1 MRRTVIIPVVLHAL
15 AAVATLLWLLWYF
28 IPTGNVF
35 KGLATLLILLL
46 AGWTVFKNY
55 RREQPVSDTV
65 VSATDL
71 PLPDT
76 QGPVVLVC
84 GDMPDALFQRSP
96 LRKTAQGWWLRIG
109 DVSRLTD
116 VVRNIQTQFPRQV
129 GQLSVMYRCLP
140 DHHQDEAVLRSALK
154 TLRQQCKQIQSLT
167 GFTLP
172 VVLSAEFSG
181 PETPWIIVRGDKPVV
196 CPVNDSPQAFIDWQ
210 QAEDNIL
217 ALPAVSE
224 AFSFI
229 RNTLAD
235 ELEKPDRLTPPVR
248 AFSVAMRL
256 GVASPETQSVWSA
269 WLCSR
274 TCLQFSRKPAQSVPA
289 GLFPDAVLP
298 LLAPFASTV
307 QGGQRTR
314 RLVLLMWLCALTA
327 LGISALNNRD
337 LIHHVGAS
345 LQRWNAIP
353 MNHYRPKAESLA
365 ALKQDALLLER
376 WQRQGEPLRYSLG
389 YYPGHQVK
397 PDFDREGTEPAY
409 GYLWLRMAKPYAGE
423 TLGWHTPLIDGTEV
437 AIAYSN
443 GDIDLPYIAYALH
456 DSEHPDHVT
465 RDNPTRNV
473 LRTPANN
480 KLRMEDKRGEEHI
493 KLATEYGKT
502 QLNSGHLVDSQ
513 GQRRGQ
519 GTELRTDEWGTL
531 RAGKGLF
538 VSADAQ
544 AKAQGDALDM
554 SAALKEIDRLNQQL
568 QQLEMAAEKAQ
579 ALKGDVDSQIQM
591 FELRLKPLNEAV
603 LFSAPEG
610 MALTSGE
617 DMQLAA
623 ERNLAL
629 NAGEDFSVGVMG
641 NATALIGEKL
651 GLFARTGQ
659 LSLKSGEGPIDV
671 QAQNASMRLF
681 AEKTLTLSSAG
692 DISFAGKKRITLIG
706 GGSYLR
712 LEAGKV
718 EYGTTATYIRKVKRT
733 MAAGANSTPTSSIS
747 MPLVEDL
754 IRDGFFDEQFRI
766 LNDSGK
772 PMANV
777 PYFISSESGETFKGV
792 TDNQGL
798 CKRIFSKE
806 SSKLTVW
813 LGVQALEK
821 W

>member
-46 AGWTVFKNY
+46 AGWTVFKNC
-55 RREQPVSDTV
+55 RRQEPASGATVSTV
-65 VSATDL
+65 EL
-71 PLPDT
+71 PFPDT
-76 QGPVVLVC
+76 RGPVVLVC

-248 AFSVAMRL
+248 AFSVTMRL
-256 GVASPETQSVWSA
+256 GVVNPETQSVWSA

-274 TCLQFSRKPAQSVPA
+274 TCLQFSRKLGQTAPAS
-289 GLFPDAVLP
+289 LFPDAVLP

-314 RLVLLMWLCALTA
+314 LLVLLMWLCVLTA

-389 YYPGHQVK
+389 YSPGQ
-397 PDFDREGTEPAY
+397 R
-409 GYLWLRMAKPYAGE
+409 LWLA
-423 TLGWHTPLIDGTEV
+423 
-437 AIAYSN
+437 
-443 GDIDLPYIAYALH
+443 
-456 DSEHPDHVT
+456 
-465 RDNPTRNV
+465 
-473 LRTPANN
+473 
-480 KLRMEDKRGEEHI
+480 
-493 KLATEYGKT
+493 
-502 QLNSGHLVDSQ
+502 
-513 GQRRGQ
+513 
-519 GTELRTDEWGTL
+519 
-531 RAGKGLF
+531 
-538 VSADAQ
+538 
-544 AKAQGDALDM
+544 
-554 SAALKEIDRLNQQL
+554 L
-568 QQLEMAAEKAQ
+568 QQAIDTWTPPPAPKPEPVPKIVRL
-579 ALKGDVDSQIQM
+579 DSM
-591 FELRLKPLNEAV
+591 S
-603 LFSAPEG
+603 LF
-610 MALTSGE
+610 
-617 DMQLAA
+617 
-623 ERNLAL
+623 
-629 NAGEDFSVGVMG
+629 
-641 NATALIGEKL
+641 
-651 GLFARTGQ
+651 
-659 LSLKSGEGPIDV
+659 
-671 QAQNASMRLF
+671 
-681 AEKTLTLSSAG
+681 
-692 DISFAGKKRITLIG
+692 
-706 GGSYLR
+706 
-712 LEAGKV
+712 
-718 EYGTTATYIRKVKRT
+718 
-733 MAAGANSTPTSSIS
+733 
-747 MPLVEDL
+747 
-754 IRDGFFDEQFRI
+754 
-766 LNDSGK
+766 DSGK
-772 PMANV
+772 SALKDGSTRILVNALVGIKARPGWLIV
-777 PYFISSESGETFKGV
+777 VSGH
-792 TDNQGL
+792 TDNTGSVQLNQTLSLQRAEAVRNWMRDTGDVPESCFAVQGYGDSRPIASNDTPDGRAHNRRVEISL
-798 CKRIFSKE
+798 
-806 SSKLTVW
+806 VP
-813 LGVQALEK
+813 QADACRLPGAKHASQDVRDVSTEEMEK
-821 W
+821 

>member
-55 RREQPVSDTV
+55 RRGQPVSDTV

-84 GDMPDALFQRSP
+84 GDMLDALFQRSP

-389 YYPGHQVK
+389 YYPGQ
-397 PDFDREGTEPAY
+397 R
-409 GYLWLRMAKPYAGE
+409 LWLA
-423 TLGWHTPLIDGTEV
+423 
-437 AIAYSN
+437 
-443 GDIDLPYIAYALH
+443 
-456 DSEHPDHVT
+456 
-465 RDNPTRNV
+465 
-473 LRTPANN
+473 
-480 KLRMEDKRGEEHI
+480 
-493 KLATEYGKT
+493 
-502 QLNSGHLVDSQ
+502 
-513 GQRRGQ
+513 
-519 GTELRTDEWGTL
+519 
-531 RAGKGLF
+531 
-538 VSADAQ
+538 
-544 AKAQGDALDM
+544 
-554 SAALKEIDRLNQQL
+554 L
-568 QQLEMAAEKAQ
+568 QQAIDTWTPPPAPKPEPVPKIVRL
-579 ALKGDVDSQIQM
+579 DSM
-591 FELRLKPLNEAV
+591 S
-603 LFSAPEG
+603 LF
-610 MALTSGE
+610 
-617 DMQLAA
+617 
-623 ERNLAL
+623 
-629 NAGEDFSVGVMG
+629 
-641 NATALIGEKL
+641 
-651 GLFARTGQ
+651 
-659 LSLKSGEGPIDV
+659 
-671 QAQNASMRLF
+671 
-681 AEKTLTLSSAG
+681 
-692 DISFAGKKRITLIG
+692 
-706 GGSYLR
+706 
-712 LEAGKV
+712 
-718 EYGTTATYIRKVKRT
+718 
-733 MAAGANSTPTSSIS
+733 
-747 MPLVEDL
+747 
-754 IRDGFFDEQFRI
+754 
-766 LNDSGK
+766 DSGK
-772 PMANV
+772 SALKDGSTRILVNALVGIKARPGWLIV
-777 PYFISSESGETFKGV
+777 VSGH
-792 TDNQGL
+792 TDNTGSVQLNQTLSLQRAEAVRNWMRDTGDVPESCFAVQGYGDSRPIASNDTPDGRAHNRRVEISL
-798 CKRIFSKE
+798 
-806 SSKLTVW
+806 VP
-813 LGVQALEK
+813 QADACRLPGAKHASQDVRDVSTEEMEK
-821 W
+821 

>member
-248 AFSVAMRL
+248 AFSVTMRL
-256 GVASPETQSVWSA
+256 GVVNPETQSVWSA

-274 TCLQFSRKPAQSVPA
+274 TCLQFSRKSGQTAPAS
-289 GLFPDAVLP
+289 LFPDAVLP

-314 RLVLLMWLCALTA
+314 LLVLLMWLCVLTA

-389 YYPGHQVK
+389 YYPGQ
-397 PDFDREGTEPAY
+397 R
-409 GYLWLRMAKPYAGE
+409 LWLA
-423 TLGWHTPLIDGTEV
+423 
-437 AIAYSN
+437 
-443 GDIDLPYIAYALH
+443 
-456 DSEHPDHVT
+456 
-465 RDNPTRNV
+465 
-473 LRTPANN
+473 
-480 KLRMEDKRGEEHI
+480 
-493 KLATEYGKT
+493 
-502 QLNSGHLVDSQ
+502 
-513 GQRRGQ
+513 
-519 GTELRTDEWGTL
+519 
-531 RAGKGLF
+531 
-538 VSADAQ
+538 
-544 AKAQGDALDM
+544 
-554 SAALKEIDRLNQQL
+554 L
-568 QQLEMAAEKAQ
+568 QQAIDTWTPPPAPKPEPVPKIVRL
-579 ALKGDVDSQIQM
+579 DSM
-591 FELRLKPLNEAV
+591 S
-603 LFSAPEG
+603 LF
-610 MALTSGE
+610 
-617 DMQLAA
+617 
-623 ERNLAL
+623 
-629 NAGEDFSVGVMG
+629 
-641 NATALIGEKL
+641 
-651 GLFARTGQ
+651 
-659 LSLKSGEGPIDV
+659 
-671 QAQNASMRLF
+671 
-681 AEKTLTLSSAG
+681 
-692 DISFAGKKRITLIG
+692 
-706 GGSYLR
+706 
-712 LEAGKV
+712 
-718 EYGTTATYIRKVKRT
+718 
-733 MAAGANSTPTSSIS
+733 
-747 MPLVEDL
+747 
-754 IRDGFFDEQFRI
+754 
-766 LNDSGK
+766 DSGK
-772 PMANV
+772 SALKDGSTRILVNALVGIKARPGWLIV
-777 PYFISSESGETFKGV
+777 VSGH
-792 TDNQGL
+792 TDNTGSVQLNQTLSLQRAEAVRNWMRDTGDVPESCFAVQGYGDSRPIASNDTPDGRAHNRRVEISL
-798 CKRIFSKE
+798 
-806 SSKLTVW
+806 VP
-813 LGVQALEK
+813 QADACRLPGAKHASQDVRDVSTEEMEK
-821 W
+821 